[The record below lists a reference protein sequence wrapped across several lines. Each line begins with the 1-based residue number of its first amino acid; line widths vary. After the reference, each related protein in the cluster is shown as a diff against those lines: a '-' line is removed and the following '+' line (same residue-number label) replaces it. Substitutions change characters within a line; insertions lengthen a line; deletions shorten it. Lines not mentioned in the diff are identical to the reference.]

1 MCTNILLFSCNT
13 EIQNNM
19 IKLIRS
25 LFLIIIIGFPK
36 LLTACATCYGA
47 AGAPDTN
54 GLNMAILV
62 LLAFTASMLSLIVFT
77 TISFYKRSKTDRLE
91 LKNTYYDGE

>member
-1 MCTNILLFSCNT
+1 MCINILLFSSNT

-25 LFLIIIIGFPK
+25 LILIIIIGFPK

>member
-1 MCTNILLFSCNT
+1 MCINILLFSCNT